1 MQAASFEAFDP
12 AQLWEEVSAGV
23 PQARY
28 SLSKIFMDYSMNK
41 IIFLGTEI
49 DQNIAVMF
57 SEIWLYFS
65 HR

>member
-1 MQAASFEAFDP
+1 M
-12 AQLWEEVSAGV
+12 WGKVSVGG
-23 PQARY
+23 PQAQY

-41 IIFLGTEI
+41 IIFSGVEI
-49 DQNIAVMF
+49 DNEYRIIF